1 MKVFKYFVLI
11 YSFTNLY
18 LFAEEFSYS
27 FPFNRQNQKEIPTI
41 SLKQMEQLREPKK
54 PKYVHFLDWQ
64 DYPESKNIL
73 KKGILFT
80 YRNLMAKNVY
90 IAGNFTNGKKI
101 KMKRNSYGIF
111 YYLQPIVQNV
121 GETNFEY
128 FYKFY
133 VDGVW
138 QKDPTNNEI
147 RIQDNTEFSYYYF
160 DDPEKHYLDRTE
172 VLEIKNAYQTKFYL
186 VEFKV
191 HEKHLKRILNKSN
204 IESVS
209 VVGDF
214 NRWNADIN
222 ILKKDS
228 KGVFRF
234 KTYLTPGIHFYNFV
248 VDGEWVLD
256 PLNENT
262 KYLSDFRK
270 LFNYLELNQ

>member
-1 MKVFKYFVLI
+1 MNAWKYLI
-11 YSFTNLY
+11 WIYPFINMY
-18 LFAEEFSYS
+18 LFAEEHSYT
-27 FPFNRQNQKEIPTI
+27 FPINRQNQKDIPII
-41 SLKQMEQLREPKK
+41 SLKQIEVLREPKK
-54 PKYVHFLDWQ
+54 PGYVHFLDWQ

-90 IAGNFTNGKKI
+90 IAGNFTQGKKI
-101 KMKRNSYGIF
+101 KMKRNPYGIF
-111 YYLQPIVQNV
+111 YYLQPIVQKA

-128 FYKFY
+128 LYKFY
-133 VDGVW
+133 VNGVW
-138 QKDPTNNEI
+138 QNDPTNSDVK
-147 RIQDNTEFSYYYF
+147 IQDNVEFSYFYF
-160 DDPEKHYLDRTE
+160 DDPEKHHLDRTE

-214 NRWNADIN
+214 NHWDPHIN

-228 KGVFRF
+228 NNVFRF

-262 KYLSDFRK
+262 KYLSNFRK
-270 LFNYLELNQ
+270 LFNYLELN